1 MTDHTKKSAFFS
13 QWDERLS
20 KLLRDYKDYSSSDRR
35 QKSYSEFLGASFREI
50 MILHEDYAI
59 YKYPT
64 VERALQYLLSGWRMV
79 DEKRFDPEGKECIP
93 RYIPMEADRGSVEP
107 VLAEGI
113 RYYENASDRRR
124 LIIRIELLESPEGI
138 EFMAG
143 AWFVI
148 KREEMEFLRT
158 LLREVGDWAKKNY
171 HLKGKKIKPDGSLLK
186 IPRTY
191 SFDDIILSDEIRG
204 EIEENILDFFK
215 NRENFLRNELPRK
228 RGMILYGEPGVGKT
242 LLGKVLCSQID
253 CTFIWVT
260 PSRMSLPIEVSHL
273 FEMARELSP
282 TIIFMED
289 LDFYASNRSEYGG
302 GRVLL

>member
-124 LIIRIELLESPEGI
+124 LIIRIELLEDPEGI
-138 EFMAG
+138 EFMARV
-143 AWFVI
+143 WFVI
-148 KREEMEFLRT
+148 KRE
-158 LLREVGDWAKKNY
+158 
-171 HLKGKKIKPDGSLLK
+171 
-186 IPRTY
+186 
-191 SFDDIILSDEIRG
+191 
-204 EIEENILDFFK
+204 
-215 NRENFLRNELPRK
+215 
-228 RGMILYGEPGVGKT
+228 
-242 LLGKVLCSQID
+242 
-253 CTFIWVT
+253 
-260 PSRMSLPIEVSHL
+260 
-273 FEMARELSP
+273 
-282 TIIFMED
+282 
-289 LDFYASNRSEYGG
+289 
-302 GRVLL
+302 